1 MKKLNGQTIVLLKQ
15 PLNPAYISKF
25 QKGEYI
31 STSRVIRLAN
41 HIFGFGGW
49 SAKTIESKQ
58 EHLDKVNG
66 KYYATYSSHVEV
78 RIHETDTIY
87 SDVGVHTGVAKNI
100 GEAISLAIKASRSI
114 AFKRAMRHFGDQF
127 GLSLYKNSDIQEMP
141 TSTKEEEEYLY
152 EIKLKEFKYYL
163 NEVVNEYQKKL
174 NRATKS
180 NNKDKVSFYTKKID
194 DIKKWGENTQTLD
207 TLNINNNTLI
217 IKSVLSKMQQ
227 GGKK

>member
-15 PLNPAYISKF
+15 SLNPAYISRF

-41 HIFGFGGW
+41 HIFGFGNW

-78 RIHETDTIY
+78 RIHETNTIY

-100 GEAISLAIKASRSI
+100 GDAISLAIKASRSI
-114 AFKRAMRHFGDQF
+114 AFKRAMRHLGDQF
-127 GLSLYKNSDIQEMP
+127 GLSLYKESDIKEIENI
-141 TSTKEEEEYLY
+141 STEEEEYLHQ
-152 EIKLKEFKYYL
+152 ENLKEFDYYI
-163 NEVVNEYQKKL
+163 NEVTKEYEKIV
-174 NRATKS
+174 NRAKKS
-180 NNKDKVSFYTKKID
+180 NNAKALEEANKKIEEIEVWSKKGKTTSKLN
-194 DIKKWGENTQTLD
+194 IKK
-207 TLNINNNTLI
+207 NILI
-217 IKSVLSKMQQ
+217 LKSVLGKLQ
-227 GGKK
+227 GGK

>member
-15 PLNPAYISKF
+15 PLNPAYISRF

-41 HIFGFGGW
+41 HIFGFGNW

-78 RIHETDTIY
+78 RIHETNTIY

-100 GEAISLAIKASRSI
+100 GDAISLAIKASRSI

-127 GLSLYKNSDIQEMP
+127 GLSLYKESDIQEIP
-141 TSTKEEEEYLY
+141 TTTSEEEQFLY
-152 EIKLKEFKYYL
+152 EAKLKEFKYYL
-163 NEVVNEYQKKL
+163 NEVVNGYKKL
-174 NRATKS
+174 LNKATKS
-180 NNKDKVSFYTKKID
+180 NNKEKIKLYTKKIE
-194 DIKKWGENTQTLD
+194 DIEKWGDSKHTLSP
-207 TLNINNNTLI
+207 LNINNNTLI
-217 IKSVLSKMQQ
+217 IKSVLSKLQQ
-227 GGKK
+227 GSKE